1 MLEKLLEALF
11 KLSGRM
17 AMPSDTIVQISLTEE
32 STGRFTGSY
41 VAPSDGWVYVHA
53 DAGIYNCNIRA
64 VRTKTKIQTCVAVPI
79 TESQNSFWLGG
90 YVPIRKG
97 ETAEIMVVRVSSTK
111 PLCEFLPTV
120 GSV

>member
-1 MLEKLLEALF
+1 MLKKLLEALF

-17 AMPSDTIVQISLTEE
+17 AMPSDTIVQISLTEG
-32 STGRFTGSY
+32 STGHFAGSY
-41 VAPSDGWVYVHA
+41 VAPSDGWVYVRA

-64 VRTKTKIQTCVAVPI
+64 VRTETKIQTCVAVPL
-79 TESQNSFWLGG
+79 TDSQYSFWLGG

-97 ETAEIMVVRVSSTK
+97 ETAEILVFRVSSTK
-111 PLCEFLPTV
+111 PICEFLPTV